1 MSQTHKQ
8 PRIEGKDRGNPKEN
22 SSTDSRDYSSPERDQ
37 GDENSS
43 PDENEQ
49 STKEPKKECDES
61 DDDKLND
68 RNDDSTDEDQKLSGH
83 KNSHISSE
91 KPTLTEKDSVKNI
104 MSGKKP
110 GVLPKLHEQGGK
122 FFSSN
127 FYKRRATFSTDIEA
141 NSPVDMTKKTL
152 KKHKDVSIKKIGK
165 EQTVVNGNHFPG
177 YEFTD

>member
-8 PRIEGKDRGNPKEN
+8 PRIEGKDRGNPTEN
-22 SSTDSRDYSSPERDQ
+22 TSTDSRDYSSPERDQ

-68 RNDDSTDEDQKLSGH
+68 LNDDSTDEDQKLSGH

-127 FYKRRATFSTDIEA
+127 FYKRRANFSTDIEA